1 LKPDSFKVDST
12 EDQLRAEIDDLRRKL
27 SEREHQQAHLH
38 HAGPKKPSS
47 GLLVFLAFLVVAVVV
62 GAFFLGYLPHIQR
75 QTSLVKDAKA
85 ENEEDLIVNVA
96 KLTRSSQTT
105 QLVLPGNIQAITEA
119 PILAR
124 ATGYLKQRLADI
136 GDNVTQ
142 GQLLAEIEAPEL
154 MQQVQQ
160 ANAALEQ
167 ANAMMEQ
174 ATANL
179 TQGKA
184 NEQLAA
190 TTAER
195 YRSLVQ
201 KGAVSKQENDNYQA
215 QQEAQRANVGALE
228 KAVSAT
234 RSSIGAAKAN
244 VARLTEME
252 GYRQVRAPFAGV
264 ITLRNVDTGA
274 LVNEGSTLLFRVAQT
289 NRVRA
294 YVNVP
299 QSESTSVHVGLKAKL
314 TIPDRPNIRFDGTV
328 THTSDSLDAASRTL
342 LAEIQI
348 DNKTGQL
355 LPGMYSQVTFETPRH
370 EPPLLIRADTLVVR
384 ADGAQVAVVTAAKTV
399 HFQRIVLGRDLGDT
413 LEVLSGLDADA
424 ELIIN
429 AGDRV
434 QEGSKVRPV
443 LLKAPAAAKGPGR

>member
-1 LKPDSFKVDST
+1 MDST

-27 SEREHQQAHLH
+27 ADRERPHAHDH
-38 HAGPKKPSS
+38 HAGPKKASS
-47 GLLVFLAFLVVAVVV
+47 AVLILLGLLVLVVVT
-62 GAFFLGYLPHIQR
+62 GAFFAGYLPHIQR
-75 QTSLVKDAKA
+75 QTALVKEAKEDDAQ
-85 ENEEDLIVNVA
+85 DILVNVA
-96 KLTRSSQTT
+96 KLTRSSNLT

-124 ATGYLKQRLADI
+124 ATGYLKQRLVDI
-136 GDNVTQ
+136 GENVKQ

-160 ANAALEQ
+160 AKASLEQ

-184 NEQLAA
+184 NEQLAV

-195 YRSLVQ
+195 YRNLVQ

-215 QQEAQRANVGALE
+215 QQEAQHASVGALE
-228 KAVSAT
+228 KAVSAA
-234 RSSIGAAKAN
+234 RSNIAAAGAN
-244 VARLTEME
+244 VARLLEME
-252 GYRQVRAPFAGV
+252 SHRQVRAPFDGV
-264 ITLRNVDTGA
+264 VTQRNVDTGA
-274 LVNEGSTLLFRVAQT
+274 LVNEGSTLLFRIAQT

-299 QSESTSVHVGLKAKL
+299 QSESTSIHVGMKAKL
-314 TIPDRPNIRFDGTV
+314 TIPDRPASKFAGTV

-348 DNKTGQL
+348 DNKGGQL
-355 LPGMYSQVTFETPRH
+355 LPGMYSQVTFETARH
-370 EPPLLIRADTLVVR
+370 APPLLIRADTLVVR
-384 ADGAQVAVVTAAKTV
+384 ADGPQVALVTPEKTA
-399 HFQRIVLGRDLGDT
+399 HFQRIQLGRDFGDT

-424 ELIIN
+424 QLIIN

-434 QEGSKVRPV
+434 QEGVTVRPV
-443 LLKAPAAAKGPGR
+443 LLQTPAPKGGGK

>member
-1 LKPDSFKVDST
+1 MADSLKTDST
-12 EDQLRAEIDDLRRKL
+12 EEQLRAEIDELRRKL
-27 SEREHQQAHLH
+27 AERERAHVRGH
-38 HAGPKKPSS
+38 HSGPKKPST
-47 GLLVFLAFLVVAVVV
+47 GLLLFLGVLIVAVTV
-62 GAFFLGYLPHIQR
+62 GAFFAGYLPHIQR
-75 QTSLVKDAKA
+75 QTTLVRESIADD
-85 ENEEDLIVNVA
+85 EQDVLVNVS
-96 KLTRSSQTT
+96 KPTRSALLT

-124 ATGYLKQRLADI
+124 ASGYLKQRLVDI
-136 GDNVTQ
+136 GEHVTQ

-160 ANAALEQ
+160 AKATLEQ
-167 ANAMMEQ
+167 TNAMLEQ

-179 TQGKA
+179 GQGKA

-195 YRSLVQ
+195 YRNLVQ
-201 KGAVSKQENDNYQA
+201 RGAVSKQENDNYQA
-215 QQEAQRANVGALE
+215 QYEAQRASVQALE
-228 KAVSAT
+228 KAVNAT
-234 RSSIGAAKAN
+234 RSNIAAATAN
-244 VARLTEME
+244 VARLVEME
-252 GYRQVRAPFAGV
+252 DHRQVRAPFAGV

-299 QSESTSVHVGLKAKL
+299 QSEATSIHVGLKARL
-314 TIPDRPNIRFDGTV
+314 TIPDRPNRKFEGTV

-348 DNKTGQL
+348 DNKDGLL

-370 EPPLLIRADTLVVR
+370 EPPLLIHADTLVVR
-384 ADGAQVAVVTAAKTV
+384 ADGTQVAVVAPDKTA
-399 HFQRIVLGRDLGDT
+399 HFQLVQLGRDFGDSI
-413 LEVLSGLDADA
+413 EVLSGLTG
-424 ELIIN
+424 ESQVIIN
-429 AGDRV
+429 PGDRV
-434 QEGSKVRPV
+434 QEGVKVRPV
-443 LLKAPAAAKGPGR
+443 LLKEPAAKGRGR

>member
-1 LKPDSFKVDST
+1 VEHFLRTDST
-12 EDQLRAEIDDLRRKL
+12 EEQLRAEIEDLRGRL
-27 SEREHQQAHLH
+27 AERERQHAHEH

-47 GLLVFLAFLVVAVVV
+47 GVLLFLAFLVVAVVV
-62 GAFFLGYLPHIQR
+62 GAFFAGYLPHTQR
-75 QTSLVKDAKA
+75 QSALVKQASDEDAQ
-85 ENEEDLIVNVA
+85 DVIVNVA

-124 ATGYLKQRLADI
+124 ATGYLKQRLVDI
-136 GDNVTQ
+136 GDDVKQ

-160 ANAALEQ
+160 AQASLEQ
-167 ANAMMEQ
+167 ANAMLEQ
-174 ATANL
+174 TTANL

-184 NEQLAA
+184 NEKLAA

-195 YRSLVQ
+195 YRTLVQ

-215 QQEAQRANVGALE
+215 QQEAQHANVGALE
-228 KAVSAT
+228 KAVNAA
-234 RSSIGAAKAN
+234 RSNVGAATAN
-244 VARLTEME
+244 VARLTELE
-252 GYRQVRAPFAGV
+252 SHRQVRAPFDGV

-274 LVNEGSTLLFRVAQT
+274 LVNEGSTLLFRIAQT

-299 QSESTSVHVGLKAKL
+299 QSESTSIHVGLKAKL
-314 TIPDRPNIRFDGTV
+314 TIPDRPNRSFQGTV

-348 DNKTGQL
+348 DNKGGQL
-355 LPGMYSQVTFETPRH
+355 LPGMYSQVTFETPRR

-384 ADGAQVAVVTAAKTV
+384 ADGQQVAVVTPEKTA
-399 HFQRIVLGRDLGDT
+399 HFQRIVLGRDFGDT
-413 LEVLSGLDADA
+413 LEVLSGLDANA
-424 ELIIN
+424 EVIIN
-429 AGDRV
+429 PGDRV
-434 QEGSKVRPV
+434 QEGAKVKPV
-443 LLKAPAAAKGPGR
+443 LFNPSVAKGPGR

>member
-1 LKPDSFKVDST
+1 MADFSPK
-12 EDQLRAEIDDLRRKL
+12 EEQLRAEIQELQRRLAEQNHKG
-27 SEREHQQAHLH
+27 HG
-38 HAGPKKPSS
+38 GPKKASN
-47 GLLVFLAFLVVAVVV
+47 GVLLFLAFVVVAVAV
-62 GAFFLGYLPHIQR
+62 GAFFTGYLPHVQR
-75 QTSLVKDAKA
+75 QTDLVKASKA
-85 ENEEDLIVNVA
+85 EDAEDVIVNVS
-96 KLTRSSQTT
+96 KPTRSAQLT

-124 ATGYLKQRLADI
+124 ATGYLKQRLVDI
-136 GDNVTQ
+136 GDNVKQ

-167 ANAMMEQ
+167 ANAMLEQ

-179 TQGKA
+179 GQGKA
-184 NEQLAA
+184 NEQLAG

-195 YRSLVQ
+195 YRNLVQ
-201 KGAVSKQENDNYQA
+201 RGAVSKQENDNYQA
-215 QQEAQRANVGALE
+215 QFEAQRASVVALGKAVNASRSNVGAV
-228 KAVSAT
+228 A
-234 RSSIGAAKAN
+234 AN

-252 GYRQVRAPFAGV
+252 SHRLVSAPFAGV

-299 QSESTSVHVGLKAKL
+299 QAEATAVHVGLRAKL
-314 TIPDRPNIRFDGTV
+314 TIPDRPNRKFEGTV

-348 DNKTGQL
+348 DNKDGQL
-355 LPGMYSQVTFETPRH
+355 LPGMYSQVTFETARR
-370 EPPLLIRADTLVVR
+370 EPPLLIHADTLVVR
-384 ADGAQVAVVTAAKTV
+384 ADGPQVAVVKAGLA
-399 HFQRIVLGRDLGDT
+399 HFQRIQLGRDFGDT
-413 LEVLSGLDADA
+413 LEVLSGLD
-424 ELIIN
+424 ENTEVIIN
-429 AGDRV
+429 PGDRV
-434 QEGSKVRPV
+434 QEGARVKPV
-443 LLKAPAAAKGPGR
+443 LLKEPSAKGPGR